1 MDSTKK
7 RKGKFLVVTATLVPE
22 AEDVE
27 NEKLEEDIRQEIEEV
42 TIPWVKEI
50 LKVTISDYLFE
61 DD

>member
-7 RKGKFLVVTATLVPE
+7 KGKFLVMTATLVPE
-22 AEDVE
+22 AAYVE
-27 NEKLEEDIRQEIEEV
+27 KEQLVKEIWQEIEKI

-61 DD
+61 D